1 MQNRTLD
8 SNLQSLID
16 RLSYNKVIEFQGIF
30 PVVAILGPRQCGKS
44 TLARMLIVG
53 DDTFVYLDLEKQSDL
68 NKLNDPELFF
78 SNNRDKNICI
88 DEIQLKPDLF
98 RAIRPAVDE
107 ERKNGKFLLLGSA
120 SRDLLKQSSETLA
133 GRIGYLEL
141 TPFDVSELIDTAEF
155 SLNKH
160 WLRGGFPQSYLQR
173 SDKASDSWRENFI
186 RTFVERDI
194 HQLGINIP
202 SVTSRRLLSM
212 CAHNQGQLL
221 NSARLGES
229 LGTSY
234 HTVRKYLDMLE
245 QMFILRSLQPYTP
258 NIRKRVVK
266 SPKIY
271 IRDSGILHA
280 ILNIEEM
287 NVLMGHPVF
296 GSSWEGY
303 CIENILTQLQGW
315 QPYFYRSSSGNEI
328 DLLLEKG
335 DRRMAVEFKTS
346 VAPKPT
352 RGLYQALNDLGIE
365 EAWIIAQ
372 TEDSYPFNDRV
383 HISSLPDFLEILAK
397 HRGSGLTHNA

>member
-1 MQNRTLD
+1 M
-8 SNLQSLID
+8 ID
-16 RLSYNKVIEFQGIF
+16 RLLYNKIIEFQEIF

-44 TLARMLIVG
+44 TLAKMVISS
-53 DDTFVYLDLEKQSDL
+53 DDSFVYLDLEKQSDL

-78 SNNRDKNICI
+78 NNNRDKNICI

-98 RAIRPAVDE
+98 RAMRPAVDD
-107 ERKNGKFLLLGSA
+107 ERKNGKFLILGSA

-141 TPFDVSELIDTAEF
+141 TPFGAYELKSTAGF
-155 SLNKH
+155 SLNRH

-173 SDKASDSWRENFI
+173 SDKASNSWRENFI
-186 RTFVERDI
+186 RTFVERDVP
-194 HQLGINIP
+194 QLGMNIP
-202 SVTSRRLLSM
+202 SITSRRLLSM

-221 NSARLGES
+221 NSSRLGES
-229 LGTSY
+229 MGTSY
-234 HTVRKYLDMLE
+234 HTVQKYLDLLE
-245 QMFILRSLQPYTP
+245 QLFILRSLQPYTP

-280 ILNIEEM
+280 MLNIDEM
-287 NVLMGHPVF
+287 NALMGHPVF
-296 GSSWEGY
+296 GPSWEGY

-335 DRRMAVEFKTS
+335 DRKVAVEFKTAT
-346 VAPKPT
+346 APKPT

-383 HISSLPDFLEILAK
+383 HISSLPDFLKILAN
-397 HRGSGLTHNA
+397 HGGLGLTHNA